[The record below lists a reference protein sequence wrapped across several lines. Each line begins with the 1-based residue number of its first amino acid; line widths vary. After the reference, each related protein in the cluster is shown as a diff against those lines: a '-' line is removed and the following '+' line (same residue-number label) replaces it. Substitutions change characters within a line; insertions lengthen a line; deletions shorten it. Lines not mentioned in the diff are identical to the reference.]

1 MSRAKLPPV
10 RALVRVAG
18 WLVLA
23 LSLGFLGHSLWR
35 SAPWSLA
42 AANAAELAL
51 AIGAGALAYGLAGF
65 LLAEAWRQ
73 LLGPGAFRVG
83 RRHYHALYGR
93 TQIAKYLPGNCLH
106 FVGRQFLGRRLGH
119 GHGALAFA
127 SLAETVLL
135 LAVAGILSLPLL
147 GPELAHIPWP
157 VPVWPALLAMAAV
170 GLILVIARPDGAWRR
185 PAVSSTLVALRSWA
199 PRLSKAGLLHLAF
212 FTVGGL
218 ILWTGAAA
226 ARAPG
231 AQGIDLLGAVSA
243 LALGWWAG
251 LAVPGAAAG
260 AGVREAVLVLT
271 LEQHLGAE
279 GALLVALA
287 LRAITT
293 MGDLL
298 FFGLSC
304 LTPAPSGTE
313 ERHPESKLIVR

>member
-1 MSRAKLPPV
+1 MPPL
-10 RALVRVAG
+10 RALARAAG

-35 SAPWSLA
+35 NAPWSLA
-42 AANAAELAL
+42 AANAAELAF

-73 LLGPGAFRVG
+73 LLGPGALRTG

-106 FVGRQFLGRRLGH
+106 FVGRQILGRRLGH
-119 GHGALAFA
+119 GQGALALA
-127 SLAETVLL
+127 SLAETALL
-135 LAVAGILSLPLL
+135 LAVAGVLSLPLL
-147 GPELAHIPWP
+147 GPELAHAAGRL
-157 VPVWPALLAMAAV
+157 PVWPVAVATAAAV
-170 GLILVIARPDGAWRR
+170 GLILVIARPRGARHK

-199 PRLSKAGLLHLAF
+199 PRLSNAGLLHLAF
-212 FTVGGL
+212 FAVGGL
-218 ILWTGAAA
+218 ILWTVAAA
-226 ARAPG
+226 ASAPG

-260 AGVREAVLVLT
+260 AGVREAVLLLT
-271 LEQHLGAE
+271 LEQHLGAD

-287 LRAITT
+287 LRAVTT

-304 LTPAPSGTE
+304 LTPAPGGIEASAI
-313 ERHPESKLIVR
+313 RIRN

>member
-1 MSRAKLPPV
+1 MPPV

-73 LLGPGAFRVG
+73 LLGPGARRVG

-93 TQIAKYLPGNCLH
+93 TQIAKYLPGNCFH
-106 FVGRQFLGRRLGH
+106 FVGRQLLGRELGH

-147 GPELAHIPWP
+147 GPELAHVSWP
-157 VPVWPALLAMAAV
+157 LPVWPTLLAMAAV
-170 GLILVIARPDGAWRR
+170 GLILVIVRPDGAWRR

-218 ILWTGAAA
+218 TLWTVAAA

-231 AQGIDLLGAVSA
+231 AHGIDLVGAVPA

-287 LRAITT
+287 LRVVTT

-313 ERHPESKLIVR
+313 VRRA

>member
-1 MSRAKLPPV
+1 VPAV
-10 RALVRVAG
+10 GALARVAG

-35 SAPWSLA
+35 STPWSLA
-42 AANAAELAL
+42 AANAAKLAV

-73 LLGPGAFRVG
+73 LLGPGAFGAR

-93 TQIAKYLPGNCLH
+93 TQIAKYLPGNCFH
-106 FVGRQFLGRRLGH
+106 FVGRQLLGPRLGH
-119 GHGALAFA
+119 GQGALALA
-127 SLAETVLL
+127 SLAETALL
-135 LAVAGILSLPLL
+135 LAVAGLLALPLL
-147 GPELAHIPWP
+147 GPELADVSWP
-157 VPVWPALLAMAAV
+157 LPVWSALVAMAAV
-170 GLILVIARPDGAWRR
+170 GLILVLVGPDGGSNRA
-185 PAVSSTLVALRSWA
+185 AVASTLVALRSWA
-199 PRLSKAGLLHLAF
+199 PRLARAGLLHLAF
-212 FTVGGL
+212 FAVGGL
-218 ILWTGAAA
+218 ILWTVAAA

-231 AQGIDLLGAVSA
+231 AHGIDLVGAVPA

-260 AGVREAVLVLT
+260 AGVREAVLVLA
-271 LEQHLGAE
+271 LEQQLGA
-279 GALLVALA
+279 GAALLVALV
-287 LRAITT
+287 LRVVTT

-313 ERHPESKLIVR
+313 VRHR

>member
-1 MSRAKLPPV
+1 MSRATLPRL
-10 RALVRVAG
+10 RALAGVAG

-35 SAPWSLA
+35 TAPWSLA
-42 AANAAELAL
+42 TANAAELAF
-51 AIGAGALAYGLAGF
+51 AIGAGALAYSFAGF

-73 LLGPGAFRVG
+73 LLGPGASRVA

-93 TQIAKYLPGNCLH
+93 TQIAKYLPGNCFH
-106 FVGRQFLGRRLGH
+106 FLGRQLLGRELGH

-147 GPELAHIPWP
+147 GPELAHVSWP
-157 VPVWPALLAMAAV
+157 LPVWPTLLAMAAV
-170 GLILVIARPDGAWRR
+170 GLISVIVRPDGAWRR
-185 PAVSSTLVALRSWA
+185 PAASSTLVALRSWA

-218 ILWTGAAA
+218 TLWTVAAA

-231 AQGIDLLGAVSA
+231 AHGIDLVGAVPA

-287 LRAITT
+287 LRVVTT

-313 ERHPESKLIVR
+313 VRRA